1 MPKTD
6 QIVDIAGKIWKDQ
19 SRKNWEAFAK
29 AVGKSPVEYYK
40 IVFANEGKLNKMQDL
55 TKSYAELYDAKH
67 KIVAKVPIFMKTGKR
82 IDGATT
88 YLIGLTR
95 YKQGV

>member
-1 MPKTD
+1 MPTD
-6 QIVDIAGKIWKDQ
+6 EIINIGGKLWKEQ
-19 SRKNWEAFAK
+19 TKKNWEAFAK
-29 AVGKSPVEYYK
+29 AIDKSPIEYYK

-67 KIVAKVPIFMKTGKR
+67 KIVTKVPVFMKTGKKV
-82 IDGATT
+82 DGATI
-88 YLIGLTR
+88 YLVGLTR